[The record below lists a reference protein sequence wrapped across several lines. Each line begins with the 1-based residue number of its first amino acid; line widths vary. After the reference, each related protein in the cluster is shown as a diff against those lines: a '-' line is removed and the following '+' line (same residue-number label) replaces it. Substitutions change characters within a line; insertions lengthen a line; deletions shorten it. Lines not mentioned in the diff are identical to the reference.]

1 MRNYLESS
9 LLSFGQVLSRTDCR
23 QAAICVL
30 AEAHR
35 DAQLYRRMEEAV
47 YAPRIG
53 LITDA
58 IRYAQEQEQFPARL
72 DVDLMIDT
80 LYGAVWYKVLIRFEK
95 VTRTYIKKLV
105 AQAMDEDEG

>member
-1 MRNYLESS
+1 
-9 LLSFGQVLSRTDCR
+9 VLSRTDCR

-35 DAQLYRRMEEAV
+35 DTQLYRRMEEAV

-53 LITDA
+53 LIADA
-58 IRYAQEQEQFPARL
+58 VRRAQEKEQFPGRL
-72 DVDLMIDT
+72 DIDLMIDS

-105 AQAMDEDEG
+105 AQTLGEDKG